1 MSSDRAAQNS
11 YRGLLHRVMMFLAVL
26 VIARFVLELAGVP
39 ENVTRNLSSTAGLFL
54 AAIYTAAVGPLR
66 GGMQKYR
73 QLLLPSLLF
82 SAWTVGWVMIATVVS
97 VVLRIERS
105 HFANKEDFGN
115 WGQLGRHLLGH
126 AIEAGIFVVLVF
138 VMMAAIHTLW
148 RWPITVAPGAMIGA
162 LVIMRFWLEA
172 MGVTPAM
179 VTAWSSTIG
188 VILAAF
194 YLGGMARWLGLT
206 SARQLL
212 VPALAIA
219 YAWRFWILLAT
230 LLSALVPFFRTHFF
244 DPSQGQVAYRL
255 LRFVGGGVLIEGFI
269 SGLLVWGI
277 AVWISRATRPRS
289 EESA

>member
-11 YRGLLHRVMMFLAVL
+11 YRTLLHRVMIFLAVL
-26 VIARFVLELAGVP
+26 VVSRFVLELAGVP
-39 ENVTRNLSSTAGLFL
+39 ENVTRYLSSMAGLFL
-54 AAIYTAAVGPLR
+54 AAIYAAAVGPLR

-82 SAWTVGWVMIATVVS
+82 SAWTVGWVMIATVGS

-115 WGQLGRHLLGH
+115 WSQLGRHLLGH
-126 AIEAGIFVVLVF
+126 TIEAGVFVVLVF
-138 VMMAAIHTLW
+138 VIMAAIHTLW
-148 RWPITVAPGAMIGA
+148 RWPITVAPGAIIGA

-172 MGVTPAM
+172 MGVTPTM

-194 YLGGMARWLGLT
+194 YLGGMAPRLGLT

-230 LLSALVPFFRTHFF
+230 LLSALVPFFKTHFF

-255 LRFVGGGVLIEGFI
+255 LRFVGGGVLIEGLI
-269 SGLLVWGI
+269 TGLLVWGI
-277 AVWISRATRPRS
+277 AVWISRATRPRA
-289 EESA
+289 EASA

>member
-1 MSSDRAAQNS
+1 MA
-11 YRGLLHRVMMFLAVL
+11 FLAVL
-26 VIARFVLELAGVP
+26 VVGRFVLEVAGVP
-39 ENVTRNLSSTAGLFL
+39 ENATRYLSSMAGLFL
-54 AAIYTAAVGPLR
+54 AAIYAAVVGPLR

-82 SAWTVGWVMIATVVS
+82 SVWTVGWVMVATVVA

-115 WGQLGRHLLGH
+115 WGQLGRHLLDH
-126 AIEAGIFVVLVF
+126 AIEAGVFVVLVF
-138 VMMAAIHTLW
+138 VIMAAIHTLW
-148 RWPITVAPGAMIGA
+148 RWPVTVAPGAVIGA
-162 LVIMRFWLEA
+162 LVILRFWLEA
-172 MGVTPAM
+172 MGASPMA
-179 VTAWSSTIG
+179 VTACSSTVG

-194 YLGGMARWLGLT
+194 FLGGMAPRLGLT

-212 VPALAIA
+212 APALAIS

-230 LLSALVPFFRTHFF
+230 LLSALVPFFKTHFF

-269 SGLLVWGI
+269 AGLLVWGI
-277 AVWISRATRPRS
+277 AVWISRATRPRAA
-289 EESA
+289 ESA